1 MLGCEKWGRIGAIH
15 MEIFENMK
23 RLFDA
28 FMLLTFVVPAI
39 GLVAIF
45 TAVRWL
51 FWRNYKVKHVFN
63 SHTGKL
69 PDWKC
74 SRRLQSYPA

>member
-15 MEIFENMK
+15 MKIFENMK

-28 FMLLTFVVPAI
+28 LMLLTFVVPAI

-51 FWRNYKVKHVFN
+51 FWRNYKVKHAN
-63 SHTGKL
+63 HKI
-69 PDWKC
+69 K
-74 SRRLQSYPA
+74 